1 MIIRLLLLP
10 MTVCV
15 LLQSACHKPAQRMST
30 PMAVQDDDRFNGDE
44 TIVRDWSFLGI
55 KGQQIR
61 TRHWDIRTTMQS
73 ERFKEILPAFYEMA
87 MDQYQNA
94 FDAELPPPRRSMETY
109 IFSDRRQ
116 WKNKTRMLLPDKAA
130 SFEGLGRGGFTTNGI
145 AVLYDIDGYGW
156 HRDTRTRLSRGLAP
170 ICPDHLQGPAA
181 GMARRGHRHH
191 HGGFSATRHP
201 VQAQFQSRA
210 MVEIVRLHSKRSTFP
225 AGSPSLGPSRELPRR
240 QEADSA

>member
-94 FDAELPPPRRSMETY
+94 FD
-109 IFSDRRQ
+109 
-116 WKNKTRMLLPDKAA
+116 N
-130 SFEGLGRGGFTTNGI
+130 
-145 AVLYDIDGYGW
+145 YDNDVIKVID
-156 HRDTRTRLSRGLAP
+156 H
-170 ICPDHLQGPAA
+170 
-181 GMARRGHRHH
+181 
-191 HGGFSATRHP
+191 
-201 VQAQFQSRA
+201 
-210 MVEIVRLHSKRSTFP
+210 
-225 AGSPSLGPSRELPRR
+225 SLGTDGLNHQQLLSQQQNNNTYVDQVISMHTMTTPGTNTNLR
-240 QEADSA
+240 